1 MNKIIKKIKSFVL
14 IFSIIVTSLCTTGC
28 NQNQKTISRTDFYF
42 DTVITITLYD
52 SKESYIEECFQL
64 CDKYEKM
71 FSKTIPDSEISRINA
86 NSKTGNYTT
95 VSDETLELIQYG
107 LKYSELSNGKF
118 DITVGN
124 LTTLWDF
131 EKASNESSLPS
142 EELLQNTVKNIGY
155 TQIDIKG
162 NDVLLTNPD
171 ISIDVGGIAKGYIA
185 DKLKQ
190 YLYENNIKKGI
201 INLGGNI
208 LLLGTKTDGSNYNIG
223 IQRPFDTEGQTIAI
237 VNANDKSIVTSGVYE
252 RYFYIDD
259 HLYHHILD
267 TKTGYPIKNN
277 ILSVTILSD
286 KSVDGDGLSTS
297 LFALGIEDGLN
308 LIETIPGTEAIFID
322 TDYKFHLSSGLDKK
336 DTKITF
342 KKSELMFHESTSET

>member
-1 MNKIIKKIKSFVL
+1 MNKIMKKSKFFVL
-14 IFSIIVTSLCTTGC
+14 IFSIIITSLCTTGC
-28 NQNQKTISRTDFYF
+28 NKSSKPISRTDFYF
-42 DTVITITLYD
+42 DTVITITLYG
-52 SKESYIEECFQL
+52 SKQAYIDECFKL
-64 CDKYEKM
+64 CDKYERM
-71 FSKTIPDSEISRINA
+71 FSKTIPDSEISLINT
-86 NSKTGNYTT
+86 NSKAGKYTT

-124 LTTLWDF
+124 LTALWNF
-131 EKASNESSLPS
+131 TETSNETALPND
-142 EELLQNTVKNIGY
+142 ELLQTTVKNIGY

-162 NDVLLTNPD
+162 NDVLLKNPN

-190 YLYENNIKKGI
+190 YLYENNIKKGM

-252 RYFYIDD
+252 RYFYKDES
-259 HLYHHILD
+259 LYHHILD
-267 TKTGYPIKNN
+267 TETGYPIKNN

-308 LIETIPGTEAIFID
+308 LIETIPDTEAIFID

-336 DTKITF
+336 DTKITI
-342 KKSELMFHESTSET
+342 KESAASSKS